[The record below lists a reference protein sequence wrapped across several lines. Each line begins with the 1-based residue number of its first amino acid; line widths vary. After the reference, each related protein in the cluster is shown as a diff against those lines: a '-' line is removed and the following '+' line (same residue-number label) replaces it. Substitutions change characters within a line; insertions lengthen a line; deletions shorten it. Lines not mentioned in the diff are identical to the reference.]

1 MAVMMDE
8 ERLDMGF
15 SCTKK
20 YEGIRPKMGDSIKYI
35 AVRVNSKNPLMK
47 YSIVFVYIWLC

>member
-20 YEGIRPKMGDSIKYI
+20 YEGIRPKMGESIKYI